1 MSNKK
6 KVVEQVKKKT
16 VEQVVK
22 LNIKQ
27 WRSWFN
33 NSNSCRPVKLWLDEY
48 LDQLDKADLY
58 NLISEL
64 CDKIYELNEGE

>member
-6 KVVEQVKKKT
+6 KTIEQI
-16 VEQVVK
+16 VK

-33 NSNSCRPVKLWLDEY
+33 NSNSSRPVKLWLDEY
-48 LDQLDKADLY
+48 LNQLTKAELY
-58 NLISEL
+58 SLISDL
-64 CDKIYELNEGE
+64 CDKIHELDEGE

>member
-1 MSNKK
+1 MPNKK
-6 KVVEQVKKKT
+6 KTIEQI
-16 VEQVVK
+16 VK

-33 NSNSCRPVKLWLDEY
+33 NSNSSRPVKLWLDEY
-48 LDQLDKADLY
+48 LNQLDKAELY
-58 NLISEL
+58 SLISEL